1 MNQFSNQRSKSRKPL
16 RKSIRAQG
24 ILPVPDTGEERES
37 DFSIEESHHT
47 EIEKLFLLDAKTWL
61 GLALFD

>member
-1 MNQFSNQRSKSRKPL
+1 LP
-16 RKSIRAQG
+16 
-24 ILPVPDTGEERES
+24 ILDTGEERES

-47 EIEKLFLLDAKTWL
+47 EIEKLFLPDEKTWL